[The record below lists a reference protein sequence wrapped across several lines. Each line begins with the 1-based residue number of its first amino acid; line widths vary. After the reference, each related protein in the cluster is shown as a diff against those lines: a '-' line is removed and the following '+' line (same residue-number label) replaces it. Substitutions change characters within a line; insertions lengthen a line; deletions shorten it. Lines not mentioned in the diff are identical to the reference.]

1 MERKFLTQ
9 RYNSNNR
16 FLTED
21 DVNRVMRSLD
31 IPLPVNDV
39 AVYQQAFVHR
49 SYLRNSSHEHV
60 PSGSVPFQEQCNE
73 TYEYLGDTI
82 LNSIVGSYLYER
94 YRGENEGFLTKA
106 RTKMVRGTTL
116 GELARRL
123 GFGDL
128 LVLSKHVEN
137 EGGRTNL
144 RILEDTFE
152 AFIAAIYLDNG
163 SEPIENAYFGAA
175 STVQAVE
182 AAVAAGKGDA
192 GSDGQALLA
201 TLLDAVRALLASRSN
216 GYLYAQ
222 KFTRAVYTRY
232 VDIDK
237 LAAFDDNYKEQLQTY
252 YQKKNDMF
260 PKWELLNENGRTG
273 NRLYT
278 VCVRDRCG
286 FVIGKATEKKKVEA
300 EQSASRSA
308 LIYFGVIDDSHCATS
323 FFR

>member
-16 FLTED
+16 YLTEA
-21 DVNRVMRSLD
+21 DVNRIMHDLD
-31 IPLPVNDV
+31 IPLPVNKV

-60 PSGSVPFQEQCNE
+60 PSGSVPFQDQCNE

-116 GELARRL
+116 GELALRL

-128 LVLSKHVEN
+128 LILSKHVEN

-163 SEPIENAYFGAA
+163 SEPIDNGYFGAVK
-175 STVQAVE
+175 TIQAIGTE
-182 AAVAAGKGDA
+182 AETIGDA
-192 GSDGQALLA
+192 DARDMLT
-201 TLLDAVRALLASRSN
+201 TLLGAVRVLLASRSN

-222 KFTRAVYTRY
+222 KFARAVYTKY

-260 PKWELLNENGRTG
+260 PKWELLNESGRTS
-273 NRLYT
+273 NRTYT
-278 VCVRDRCG
+278 VCIRDRCG
-286 FVIGKATEKKKVEA
+286 FVLGQATEKKKAEA
-300 EQSASRSA
+300 EQRASRSA
-308 LIYFGVIDDSHCATS
+308 LIYLGVIDDSHCATS